1 MTEKDG
7 PIARVGEI
15 PNGKT
20 KRIERAGEAILLCNA
35 GGTLYAIE
43 DACSHD
49 GAEFEAVD
57 VEDCRIMCPRHGALF
72 DVTTGEALTLP
83 AFLPVR
89 TYALRVVGEDVFI
102 EG

>member
-1 MTEKDG
+1 MTNDR
-7 PIARVGEI
+7 PIARIDEVPI
-15 PNGKT
+15 GKT
-20 KRIERAGEAILLCNA
+20 KRIDRASDAILLCNA

-83 AFLPVR
+83 AFLPIR
-89 TYALRVVGEDVFI
+89 TYALRVEGNDVFI